1 MWMQGR
7 TAEPGSQEILTVVPL
22 SLMDPRCSSGSRT
35 QGKIFIFYSAVVISV
50 GFRIVWIEM
59 VMDQLLDH
67 SKISVGTITI
77 RRDTL

>member
-1 MWMQGR
+1 M
-7 TAEPGSQEILTVVPL
+7 L
-22 SLMDPRCSSGSRT
+22 SGSA

-59 VMDQLLDH
+59 VTDQLLDH

-77 RRDTL
+77 RLDTL